1 MEIKNAIK
9 SEKKKTERR
18 GSDLESNMRY
28 FKIPP
33 CRNFVENV
41 RDRPD

>member
-9 SEKKKTERR
+9 SEKNTERR
-18 GSDLESNMRY
+18 GPDSESNMRY

-33 CRNFVENV
+33 CRNSVENV